1 MKKISLIA
9 LGLVLLSGSAMAE
22 QESAQA
28 TGNGNAKAEIV
39 SALQIES
46 KQDLDFGKM
55 LGQANTVTVNTAG
68 QRSATT
74 PAGLVQSTP
83 TQGVIEVSGGV
94 ENQQITITGPVAGT
108 STEVTH
114 TTDSS
119 KKMTVSNYQT
129 DPNGTTQLGAGG
141 KTTINVG
148 ADLTV
153 GADQATGTYTGTYPV
168 EITY

>member
-9 LGLVLLSGSAMAE
+9 LGLVLLSGSAMA
-22 QESAQA
+22 QQQTASVS
-28 TGNGNAKAEIV
+28 GNGNAKAEIV

-55 LGQANTVTVNTAG
+55 LGQQNTVTVSTAG

-74 PAGLVQSTP
+74 PAGLVQSEP
-83 TQGVIEVSGGV
+83 KQGKIEVSGGV

-108 STEVTH
+108 STKVKNATNDE
-114 TTDSS
+114 
-119 KKMTVSNYQT
+119 MTVSNYTT
-129 DPNGTTQLGAGG
+129 DPSGATTLGAGG

-153 GADQATGTYTGTYPV
+153 GSGQAEGTYTGTYPV
-168 EITY
+168 TITY